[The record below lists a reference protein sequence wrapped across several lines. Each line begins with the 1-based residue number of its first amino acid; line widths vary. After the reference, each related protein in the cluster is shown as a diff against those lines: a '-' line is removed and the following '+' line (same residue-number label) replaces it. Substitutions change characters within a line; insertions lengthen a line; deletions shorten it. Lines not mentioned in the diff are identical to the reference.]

1 MKRLTAAL
9 LTVFLILAVFGYLLL
24 ATEVGLNWLVRVAE
38 RSFDQL
44 KVGRAAGSVLHGF
57 SLQKLDYRAED
68 LRVEL
73 QEIKVEW
80 QPKALPTGVLQVDVV
95 HFEGVRILQSEATVK
110 TSESVKWPDLRL
122 PFEVAINEIE
132 VLDANWQSSE
142 TAEPIRFER
151 IEAALNLRD
160 GRIAVER
167 LSAKTPEAEA
177 TISGT
182 LASAEQPPI
191 ELDTAW
197 TLTLPNRPEIE
208 AAGTITG
215 DLDRIAIVQRISAPT
230 PMSVTADVAIGADAV
245 AWSAEV
251 DLPEFPLDRI
261 DPGWEAWPFSAR
273 LKGEGSRREAKV
285 AGDFALRLPDVGR
298 AEGRLDLNYRAPGEL
313 ELKTFALALPETG
326 TEAVASGQVRNVLGT
341 PEFALDARWKN
352 LLWPPRPDAEWRSPE
367 GRLAASGTRDD
378 VRVELGGRIKDQRV
392 EAGGNI
398 GFPADGVVFRNVRV
412 NSAST
417 VAAIDGAWGARS
429 NLRWT
434 LESGDLGVWLPG
446 AEGWVRSKGRLEGTS
461 SAPAVEAELNASGIK
476 FRNYGAR
483 ELSLTL
489 KAGSEPKAPLIF
501 DLRGNGV
508 RVDAYT
514 ADIGLS
520 GRGSRERHGLT
531 GRIES
536 PPHALAFEAEGGIRE
551 NAWSG
556 LLTRFE
562 LKEPRTGTWMLRDP
576 AGLKLAG
583 AESGIEELCLINRDA
598 LWCLQGNTRKAGEWW
613 ISTRVSGFPL
623 SILETEAPK
632 AVPISG
638 VLNGSAA
645 FRGRNQLIE
654 KGLLELDAE
663 GIAFDIRVEPSKN
676 VRIKPETA
684 SVYADLAGGTLAMRL
699 RIRQTGLA
707 EIQGNF
713 ESRGPFRLAGF
724 EDLPVSGQL
733 TANLETLAVFE
744 PWLEEIEGLKGSLT
758 AEVGI
763 DGTAGAPRLN
773 LRASVPDAGFR
784 VPQLGIEVAPL
795 TLQASSLDEQQ
806 IRLEGSA
813 QSGGGSV
820 RLSGLWRL
828 DAGAGWP
835 LTLNLE
841 GTRFLGVDTPEA
853 KVLLSPNLD
862 ITAERE
868 RIDVRGRVD
877 VPEAQINV
885 PEKEQAVTPSEDVVL
900 MDGQA
905 GEGETG
911 FKVHGDVEIR
921 LGDKIQV
928 KAAGFRGRVDGKV
941 SIVQEPG
948 EEARGTGQ
956 IVVHDGIY
964 SFYGTDLTID
974 EGRLLFTNSPVD
986 NPGLDVLVTR
996 KLDDVVAGV
1005 RVLGSLKTPNVT
1017 LYSTPPLPD
1026 ADVLAYLVAGKPLD
1040 FTPSED
1046 GDKLRDAASALGGA
1060 AGSLLAR
1067 EITSR
1072 FGLGGILDEIGIGA
1086 PRGTESTSLFLGK
1099 YLTPRLYLQY
1109 GLGLFQSSNTVRL
1122 RYKLNKHWRLQSE
1135 TGEESGADVLFE
1147 WER

>member
-1 MKRLTAAL
+1 MKRLTIGVLTAL
-9 LTVFLILAVFGYLLL
+9 LVLAAFGYLLL
-24 ATEVGLNWLVRVAE
+24 ATDVGLTWLVRVAE

-57 SLQKLDYRAED
+57 SLQELNYRMED
-68 LRVEL
+68 MSVDVR
-73 QEIKVEW
+73 EIEVEW
-80 QPKALPTGVLQVDVV
+80 QPKALPAGTLQVDAVRL
-95 HFEGVRILQSEATVK
+95 EGVRIVQSEATAK
-110 TSESVKWPDLRL
+110 PPESTKWPDLHL
-122 PFEVAINEIE
+122 PLEVVVNELL
-132 VLDANWQSSE
+132 VLDASWQTSE

-151 IEAALNLRD
+151 IEAALNFRD
-160 GRIAVER
+160 GRITVER
-167 LSAKTPEAEA
+167 LDAKTPEAKA

-197 TLTLPNRPEIE
+197 RLTLPNRPGIE
-208 AAGTITG
+208 GAGTITG
-215 DLDRIAIVQRISAPT
+215 GLDRISIVQRISTPT
-230 PMSVTADVAIGADAV
+230 PMSVTADVAIGVDAI

-261 DPGWEAWPFSAR
+261 DPGWEAWPFSAH

-285 AGDFALRLPDVGR
+285 AGNFALGLPEVGR
-298 AEGRLDLNYRAPGEL
+298 AEGRLDLNYRDPGEL
-313 ELKTFALALPETG
+313 ELKTLALVLLETG
-326 TEAVASGQVRNVLGT
+326 TEAVASGQVRNVWET
-341 PEFALDARWKN
+341 PEFALKARWKN
-352 LLWPPRPDAEWRSPE
+352 LLWPPQPDAEWRSPE
-367 GRLAASGTRDD
+367 GRLAASGTRND
-378 VRVELGGRIKDQRV
+378 VRVKLDGRIKDQRV
-392 EAGGNI
+392 EASGNI

-417 VAAIDGAWGARS
+417 VAAIDGTWGARS
-429 NLRWT
+429 DLRWS
-434 LESGDLGVWLPG
+434 LESRDLGVWLPG
-446 AEGWVRSKGRLEGTS
+446 AEGRVRSKGRLEGTL
-461 SAPAVEAELNASGIK
+461 SAPAVEAELNAAGIK
-476 FRNYGAR
+476 FSDYGAR
-483 ELSLTL
+483 DLSLTL

-501 DLRGNGV
+501 DLRGNAV

-514 ADIGLS
+514 ADVGLS
-520 GRGSRERHGLT
+520 ARGSRERHGLT

-536 PPHALAFEAEGGIRE
+536 SPYALAFEAEGGVRE

-556 LLTRFE
+556 RLSRFE
-562 LKEPRTGTWMLRDP
+562 IKEPRTGTWMLRDP

-583 AESGIEELCLINRDA
+583 VESGIEELCLRNRDA

-613 ISTRVSGFPL
+613 ISTRVSGFPF
-623 SILETEAPK
+623 SILEKQAPK
-632 AVPISG
+632 AAPISG

-645 FRGRNQLIE
+645 FSGKNQLIE
-654 KGLLELDAE
+654 KGLLELGAE
-663 GIAFDIRVEPSKN
+663 GVAFDIRIEPSKK
-676 VRIKPETA
+676 VRIMPETA
-684 SVYADLAGGTLAMRL
+684 SLYADLAGRSLAMQL
-699 RIRQTGLA
+699 KIRQAGLA

-713 ESRGPFRLAGF
+713 ESRGPFRLTGF
-724 EDLPVSGQL
+724 EDLPVSGHL

-763 DGTAGAPRLN
+763 DGTAGAPRLG
-773 LRASVPDAGFR
+773 LRASVTDAGFR
-784 VPQLGIEVAPL
+784 VPQLGIAVEPI
-795 TLQASSLDEQQ
+795 TLQASSLDQQQ

-813 QSGGGSV
+813 QSGGGSI
-820 RLSGLWRL
+820 RLSGFWRL
-828 DAGAGWP
+828 GAGADRP
-835 LTLNLE
+835 LTLNLD
-841 GTRFLGVDTPEA
+841 GTRFLGIDTPEA
-853 KVLLSPNLD
+853 RVLLSPNID
-862 ITAERE
+862 ITADRQ
-868 RIDVRGRVD
+868 RIDIRGRVD

-900 MDGQA
+900 IDGRA
-905 GEGETG
+905 GKSETG
-911 FKVHGDVEIR
+911 FKVHGGVEIR

-941 SIVQEPG
+941 NIVQEPG

-996 KLDDVVAGV
+996 QLGEVVAGV
-1005 RVLGSLKTPNVT
+1005 RALGSLKKPNVT
-1017 LYSTPPLPD
+1017 LYSRPPLPD
-1026 ADVLAYLVAGKPLD
+1026 ADILAYLVAGKPLD
-1040 FTPSED
+1040 FTPRED

-1147 WER
+1147 WEK